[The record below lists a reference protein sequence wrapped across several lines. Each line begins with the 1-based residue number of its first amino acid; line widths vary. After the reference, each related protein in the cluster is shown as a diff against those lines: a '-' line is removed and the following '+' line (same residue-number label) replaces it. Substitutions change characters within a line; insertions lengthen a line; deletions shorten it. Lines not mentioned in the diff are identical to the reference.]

1 MMDAAVA
8 AVGAVGDSAR
18 WNSSELT
25 GSGQRF
31 VLRSGQ
37 RFVLRFVHVRSV
49 VRRLS
54 DRLSDPYCDP
64 VSVEGSRPG
73 SAGADR

>member
-37 RFVLRFVHVRSV
+37 RFVLRFALR
-49 VRRLS
+49 
-54 DRLSDPYCDP
+54 PWCD
-64 VSVEGSRPG
+64 G
-73 SAGADR
+73 